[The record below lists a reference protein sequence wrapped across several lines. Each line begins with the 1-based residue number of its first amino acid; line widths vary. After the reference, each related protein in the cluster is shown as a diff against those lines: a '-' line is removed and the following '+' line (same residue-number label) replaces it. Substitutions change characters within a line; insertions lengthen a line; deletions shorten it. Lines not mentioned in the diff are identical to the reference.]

1 MLLGNADRHRPGVHR
16 CPACS
21 ACGHASDWERQCDA
35 QRRNEMIDQG
45 LKMYEYTR
53 GQVDDRP
60 EWVAAT
66 MRERL
71 TAAGWAP

>member
-1 MLLGNADRHRPGVHR
+1 
-16 CPACS
+16 
-21 ACGHASDWERQCDA
+21 
-35 QRRNEMIDQG
+35 MIDQG